1 MVMAGL
7 GSSRGAY
14 CKPGGAM
21 GWARNRRGAVSF
33 CGEDRRSIASGA
45 PVGARPM
52 GRGRPAAVFRG
63 VGAAG
68 YLRCRSKQLTRW
80 YPSPTLLQKA
90 AHEVVAGTNVA
101 AKSSSQGGAGHR
113 RRCKKQLTRW
123 YRASTLL
130 QKAAREVMSSTDI
143 AAFCGNAAAGGRK
156 KAGGAGAGGWSGVGL
171 RPWAG
176 WCRRRRACR
185 RGRGCAAG
193 SPGAG
198 IPGLRFCQTSSS
210 GRSRRSWWTGCR
222 SRGRSRRCPPG

>member
-7 GSSRGAY
+7 GALRGAY
-14 CKPGGAM
+14 CKPGWAM
-21 GWARNRRGAVSF
+21 GCARNRRGAVSF

-68 YLRCRSKQLTRW
+68 HLRCRSKQLTRW
-80 YPSPTLLQKA
+80 CRAPTLPQKA

-130 QKAAREVMSSTDI
+130 QKAAREVVSGTDV
-143 AAFCGNAAAGGRK
+143 AAFCSNAAAGGRK
-156 KAGGAGAGGWSGVGL
+156 KAGGVGAGGWGGAQALGGVVSPPAGL
-171 RPWAG
+171 LLLPRM
-176 WCRRRRACR
+176 
-185 RGRGCAAG
+185 
-193 SPGAG
+193 
-198 IPGLRFCQTSSS
+198 
-210 GRSRRSWWTGCR
+210 RSRMAWRR
-222 SRGRSRRCPPG
+222 DSRPSLLPNIFIRP